1 LLAFTLDDWLSST
14 SRGSHRPPE
23 QGEIVLKRLMLVTLA
38 GGAVFLLAACGNN
51 DKEGLA
57 RACPAAPAALRSA
70 PTLPG
75 HFPDAVGITY
85 TNVAKDGPSTRA
97 SGYLNSGIAEAHD
110 AYVAAVSGEPG
121 YRVTKKEQATAEAEV
136 DFAGAGQHGQVKLR
150 QTCRSRTTVA
160 ITIRPA

>member
-1 LLAFTLDDWLSST
+1 M
-14 SRGSHRPPE
+14 
-23 QGEIVLKRLMLVTLA
+23 VVTLV
-38 GGAVFLLAACGNN
+38 GGTVPLLAACGNN
-51 DKEGLA
+51 DKEGLS
-57 RACPAAPAALRSA
+57 RACPAAPTAMRSA

-97 SGYLNSGIAEAHD
+97 SGYLNSGITEAHD

-121 YRVTKKEQATAEAEV
+121 YRVTKEEQAAADAEV
-136 DFAGAGQHGQVKLR
+136 DFAGAGESGQVTLR
-150 QTCRSRTTVA
+150 QTCTSRTTVA